1 MLWLGKKVSMWTGL
15 LATKK
20 SEIVSPEAL
29 GLISL
34 TFFREI
40 NGHVNE
46 CFNVIKNK
54 KFSFYIYISSH
65 Y

>member
-20 SEIVSPEAL
+20 SEIVNVSPEAL
-29 GLISL
+29 GLISF

-40 NGHVNE
+40 NGQM
-46 CFNVIKNK
+46 
-54 KFSFYIYISSH
+54 
-65 Y
+65 